1 MHFWLWDKMS
11 SIYFPAEDSYLL
23 LKILGQEIPKSIKKN
38 PDLKFLEIGSGSGIL
53 LETAKRL
60 GIKQEH
66 ILGVDINQQAVNHCQ
81 SLGFNCIYS
90 NLFENVEGK
99 YNMIIFTPPYLPA
112 DSREPADSQLATTG
126 GFQGSEIINE
136 FLKEAENYL
145 EENGR
150 IFLLTS
156 SLTKNINWSP
166 RDLLGRS
173 RNYHKKLLG
182 KEKLFFEQLSVW
194 ELRI

>member
-1 MHFWLWDKMS
+1 MS
-11 SIYFPAEDSYLL
+11 SIYLPAEDSYLL
-23 LKILGQEIPKSIKKN
+23 LKVLGQEIPKLIKKN
-38 PDLKFLEIGSGSGIL
+38 SDLKFLEIGSGSGII
-53 LETAKRL
+53 LETAKKL

-90 NLFENVEGK
+90 NLFETFKGGLIVKGNLVPLQFDVIVF
-99 YNMIIFTPPYLPA
+99 NPPYLPK
-112 DSREPADSQLATTG
+112 DSREPTDSQLATTG

-145 EENGR
+145 EKNGK

-156 SLTKNINWSP
+156 SLTKGIKWL
-166 RDLLGRS
+166 D
-173 RNYHKKLLG
+173 YKKKLLG
-182 KEKLFFEQLSVW
+182 KEKLFFEQLFVW
-194 ELRI
+194 ELRK